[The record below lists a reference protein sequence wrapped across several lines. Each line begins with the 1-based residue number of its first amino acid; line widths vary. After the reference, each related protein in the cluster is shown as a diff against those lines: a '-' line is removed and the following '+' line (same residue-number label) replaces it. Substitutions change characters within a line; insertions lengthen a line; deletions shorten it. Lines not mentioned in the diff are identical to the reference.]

1 MPILDV
7 VVECIKGLAV
17 VQVRS
22 NDPVLCDVIVEEE
35 IRELP
40 PQAVDLL
47 THNGYQSPTHREIVI
62 QSYFPPEDIDR
73 LDLFYRRC
81 RSDRAGSRTLKQLK
95 IELASAKHPPLRV
108 LYRITA

>member
-7 VVECIKGLAV
+7 VVECVKGHAM

-22 NDPVLCDVIVEEE
+22 TDPVLCDVMVEESL
-35 IRELP
+35 RELP
-40 PQAVDLL
+40 PQAVELL
-47 THNGYQSPTHREIVI
+47 TEHGYHPKREILI
-62 QSYFPPEDIDR
+62 QSYFPPGDIDR

-81 RSDRAGSRTLKQLK
+81 RSDRASSRTLKQLK
-95 IELASAKHPPLRV
+95 SELASAKQLPLRV